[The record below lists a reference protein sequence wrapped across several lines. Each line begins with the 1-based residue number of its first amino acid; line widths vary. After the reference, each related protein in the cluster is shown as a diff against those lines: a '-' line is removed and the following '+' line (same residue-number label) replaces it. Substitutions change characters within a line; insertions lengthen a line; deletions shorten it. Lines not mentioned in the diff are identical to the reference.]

1 MLERLQ
7 FSIPINI
14 TINAPIDIVWDA
26 LTDVQSYPTT
36 LSSVVHVRPIKDPY
50 HEYKS
55 SKNSASTNSSAH
67 RATTEDDAMA
77 GTSTDNSST
86 DIIGKSFKESRW
98 KITRRSIL
106 EHQRYSA
113 NVTVTQYSIDC
124 ADKKD
129 KRSFTMS
136 SSELLGATCSLRI
149 TAEAV
154 PAPPAWYTKARD
166 KVSISKRSLS
176 SSKST
181 VSEQS
186 QSDDPYAV
194 QVTAILTMIPYQ
206 FFIKLLGIMCCLCLL
221 KYRARMA
228 MECDLEDLTTYCEG
242 MKKESAVARTTTATN
257 NMGSIE
263 DRIEDCSANNKGGEG
278 VEEKKVEEI

>member
-26 LTDVQSYPTT
+26 LTDVQSYPKTI
-36 LSSVVHVRPIKDPY
+36 SSVVRVTPIEDPY

-55 SKNSASTNSSAH
+55 SKISASTNSSAQ
-67 RATTEDDAMA
+67 RATTDDDAMA
-77 GTSTDNSST
+77 GTE
-86 DIIGKSFKESRW
+86 IIGTSFKGSRW
-98 KITRRSIL
+98 NITRRIDG
-106 EHQRYSA
+106 YSA
-113 NVTVTQYSIDC
+113 NVTVTKYSIDC

-136 SSELLGATCSLRI
+136 SSEFLGATCSLRI
-149 TAEAV
+149 TAEVV
-154 PAPPAWYTKARD
+154 PAPPA
-166 KVSISKRSLS
+166 SN
-176 SSKST
+176 
-181 VSEQS
+181 E
-186 QSDDPYAV
+186 QSDDPYVV
-194 QVTAILTMIPYQ
+194 QVTAILTMIPYK
-206 FFIKLLGIMCCLCLL
+206 FFIKVIGIMCCLCLL

-242 MKKESAVARTTTATN
+242 MKKESVVARTTTATN
-257 NMGSIE
+257 NINMRSIE
-263 DRIEDCSANNKGGEG
+263 DRIEDCFANNMSGEG